1 MGKYSLIVVSGLVL
15 TFGYIKSNL
24 NRASVDFVENFL
36 TQYERAEARL
46 TAQAVANMV
55 LVALSDS
62 AAWRT
67 GYTHVSLGGGTGW
80 ATLEDNTTDTTL
92 ATGQV
97 RITVGGNSG
106 STTDTVIVVAALFS
120 ATIPPGVHGGITAN
134 STVTTLGNLIIDGR
148 DHDLNGNLISAQGTM
163 GISTTATYSR
173 GGNSK
178 AGGTAGGTDYA
189 PSKPANPA
197 IVEENATYAST
208 SIPDDVFGY
217 AAGTLKAMAQ
227 SGVNGGQYATNPS
240 NLTFPLSGVTYVEL
254 ANGATWNSI
263 DLGNSS
269 GVLVV
274 HNSWGNAGLKNL
286 NAGTFKGLI
295 IADDIEKIHTTII
308 GAVISLTAN
317 PSGNCIGN
325 GSGEVLYSS
334 AALQQASSVSVGGGG
349 GGGGMN
355 VVSWLE

>member
-67 GYTHVSLGGGTGW
+67 GYAHVSLGGGTGW

-92 ATGQV
+92 TSGQV
-97 RITVGGNSG
+97 RITAGGSSG
-106 STTDTVIVVAALFS
+106 ERADTVIAL
-120 ATIPPGVHGGITAN
+120 AIVPTVPPGVQGGITAN
-134 STVTTLGNLIIDGR
+134 SLVKTLGNLVIDGR
-148 DHDLNGNLISAQGTM
+148 NHDLNGNLISGQGTM
-163 GISTTATYSR
+163 GVSTTQTFDQ
-173 GGNSK
+173 GGSSTG
-178 AGGTAGGTDYA
+178 GGTSAGVDYM
-189 PSKPANPA
+189 PSKPANSA
-197 IVEENATYAST
+197 IVEENAVYVFPSN
-208 SIPDDVFGY
+208 PDDVFGY

-227 SGVNGGQYATNPS
+227 SGANGGQYVTNPS

-254 ANGATWNSI
+254 SNGGMWQSM
-263 DLGNSS
+263 DLGESS

-274 HNSWGNAGLKNL
+274 HNSWTNAAIKNL
-286 NAGTFKGLI
+286 NSGTFKGLI
-295 IADDIEKIHTTII
+295 IADDIEKIHMTII
-308 GAVISLTAN
+308 GAVLSLTTS

-325 GSGEVLYSS
+325 GSGAILYSS
-334 AALQQASSVSVGGGG
+334 AGLEQASSVSVGGDGG
-349 GGGGMN
+349 
-355 VVSWLE
+355 VTVSSWLE